1 MRIFQFKDIHY
12 PFEGKFV
19 EVEAV
24 AHIIVCRYSFGIIVD
39 HNTAIPLFTNG
50 IQCLYTAPVK
60 LYGRPDTIRTGTEYN
75 DGSTVAEVMN
85 IISDATIRQIQ
96 VISLCRIFGSKSV
109 YLLHYRNNADTLT
122 MIAHIKDTVFHV
134 SFITDGTGYLEIG
147 ETLYLGFFQQFQ
159 RQIGYLFVVLAP
171 LFQLFAGV
179 HDVHQLLQE
188 PLIDLRQFVHLI
200 NGISG
205 TESFGYD
212 KDTLVRRFTERLVY
226 IRDNKFLILY
236 ETMHPLS
243 YHTQTFLNGFFKST
257 ANSHHLAY

>member
-24 AHIIVCRYSFGIIVD
+24 AHVIVRRYGFGIIVD
-39 HNTAIPLFTNG
+39 HNAAIPLFTDG

-60 LYGRPDTIRTGTEYN
+60 LYRRTDTVRTGTEYN
-75 DGSTVAEVMN
+75 DGFTVTEVMN
-85 IISDATIRQIQ
+85 IIRDATIRQIQ

-109 YLLHYRNNADTLT
+109 YLLHHRDNADTLT
-122 MIAHIKDTVFHV
+122 MIAHIEDTVFHV
-134 SFITDGTGYLEIG
+134 SFITDGTGYLKIG

-171 LFQLFAGV
+171 LLQLFAGV

-212 KDTLVRRFTERLVY
+212 KNTLVRRFTERLVY
-226 IRDNKFLILY
+226 IRDNKFLIFH

-257 ANSHHLAY
+257 ADSHHFAY